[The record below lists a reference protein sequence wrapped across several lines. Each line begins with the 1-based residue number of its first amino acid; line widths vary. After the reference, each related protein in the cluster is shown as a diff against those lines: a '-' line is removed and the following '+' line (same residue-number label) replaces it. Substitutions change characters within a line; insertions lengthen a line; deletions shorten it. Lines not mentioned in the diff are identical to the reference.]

1 MEGSF
6 MPGYFRA
13 KIVNETRGTHF
24 TLGQNPNTY
33 STTHHNEFS
42 NTTPTKSRLIST
54 NKITSIKLS
63 SDSPI
68 TKNSESSYQYRSYTE
83 VPKSKIIKPPMSLF
97 LSQSP
102 GSYITTS
109 SKAYKIESSTPIP
122 KMIEKPVKI
131 RDARK
136 QNFNIS
142 EGTKIIYKTAM
153 QNDYRYEKI
162 LEKVVTDKDI
172 KKKVEN
178 TQRQIEKVEKTGAY
192 ITTNYENYKT
202 YKSLSPVKIARNKE
216 ITSIPVMNE
225 KNDNLTM
232 AQLAFQHK
240 KPNPIP
246 TENLDKKAEN
256 PKNPDKRATNFTLGT
271 MQNTYKISSKL
282 EDYSQNLH
290 DEIKYKTAS
299 PTSVK
304 LGSDNLSFK
313 TSYSENY
320 TLSPLSLPNGYKK
333 AQRNENYSHVNL
345 GEESPNFVSHSHIA
359 YKNLSASP
367 AKLPYY
373 TEKHLKSHHFD
384 IGNGD
389 KNFVTTALEYGKS
402 ASPEPRYDLRERVNK
417 MKESH
422 WSFGN
427 YPIQGQSNFMNE
439 YKWKGKN
446 ERARLD
452 YNDIRKTNFQ
462 IGPDKNTWKSSYN
475 GNYNW
480 IQPVA
485 DTDYKFSLMKN

>member
-6 MPGYFRA
+6 MPGYLRA

-24 TLGQNPNTY
+24 TLGQNPNDY

-42 NTTPTKSRLIST
+42 NTTPTKTTLIPT

-68 TKNSESSYQYRSYTE
+68 LKHSEFSSQYRSYTE

-109 SKAYKIESSTPIP
+109 SKAYKVESSTPIP
-122 KMIEKPVKI
+122 GRIEKSVKI

-136 QNFNIS
+136 QNFHIS

-153 QNDYRYEKI
+153 QADYRYEKPM
-162 LEKVVTDKDI
+162 EKPVTDKDI
-172 KKKVEN
+172 KKKVEKS
-178 TQRQIEKVEKTGAY
+178 QRQDDKIEKAGAY
-192 ITTNYENYKT
+192 LTTNYENYKA
-202 YKSLSPVKIARNKE
+202 YKSLSPIKMIRTAE
-216 ITSIPVMNE
+216 ITSIPIQNE

-240 KPNPIP
+240 KSSPTP
-246 TENLDKKAEN
+246 TESLDKNAEKTQN
-256 PKNPDKRATNFTLGT
+256 IDKRATNFTLGI
-271 MQNTYKISSKL
+271 MPNAYKISSKL

-290 DEIKYKTAS
+290 DEIIYKTAS

-304 LGSDNLSFK
+304 LGSDNVSFK
-313 TSYSENY
+313 TSYTENY
-320 TLSPLSLPNGYKK
+320 ALNPLSVSNSYKK
-333 AQRNENYSHVNL
+333 TQRDENISHVNL
-345 GEESPNFVSHSHIA
+345 GEESPAFVSHSHNT
-359 YKNLSASP
+359 YKNLSTSP

-373 TEKHLKSHHFD
+373 TEKHLRSHHFD
-384 IGNGD
+384 IGLGD
-389 KNFVTTALEYGKS
+389 KNFATSSFEYGKS
-402 ASPEPRYDLRERVNK
+402 VSPEPKYDLRERVNK

-422 WSFGN
+422 WNFGN
-427 YPIQGQSNFMNE
+427 YPIQGQSNFRKE
-439 YKWKGKN
+439 YGWK
-446 ERARLD
+446 ESPQRARLD
-452 YNDIRKTNFQ
+452 YNDIRRTNFQ
-462 IGPDKNTWKSSYN
+462 IGPDKSTWKSSYN
-475 GNYNW
+475 NNYNW

-485 DTDYKFSLMKN
+485 DTDYKFTLMKK